1 LNRTLEGHNNKSR
14 ARHGIATGE
23 PDGLGAARRVADVTE
38 AGGVVAAAQRVSR
51 ESAVGGGGGRST
63 SGRCGLYCGVAMS
76 QSERTARSCGQG
88 GHEAPM
94 ERHRRRLRP
103 ERGQEGVEARWRL
116 RPGRRGRDANFA
128 VTILEGSWHHGLASS
143 GSFSGRP

>member
-1 LNRTLEGHNNKSR
+1 MWAILWCGHVAER
-14 ARHGIATGE
+14 AHSE
-23 PDGLGAARRVADVTE
+23 
-38 AGGVVAAAQRVSR
+38 VVRA
-51 ESAVGGGGGRST
+51 
-63 SGRCGLYCGVAMS
+63 
-76 QSERTARSCGQG
+76 G